1 MTEWRSHHDNTQIM
15 QFLCD
20 GIDLDPISFESDRI
34 IPVLYRDRVFAR
46 LPVCQIVKKQCRL
59 MGEYSLSTAQMQN
72 IHSIHPYIR
81 GNIDPM
87 RGLLNVIFLDIGI

>member
-1 MTEWRSHHDNTQIM
+1 MR
-15 QFLCD
+15 
-20 GIDLDPISFESDRI
+20 
-34 IPVLYRDRVFAR
+34 
-46 LPVCQIVKKQCRL
+46 
-59 MGEYSLSTAQMQN
+59 EYSLSTAQMQN